1 MEIIN
6 ILLYIIVIGII
17 LMIIYWIIKKF
28 KENNRTY
35 YEIRY
40 AKLTGIFEKENK
52 KMREKDIDIIFIGDS
67 LIYHYDLKQYFPEFI
82 TLNRGIGGD
91 KTFGL
96 EKRLNVSCFDVK
108 SKIVVMLIGINNVK
122 TMFENYESILIKFKE
137 KINDRKIILCS
148 LTPLGGKRAK
158 KIKNKLIILNNE
170 HIKELAKKYNF
181 IYIDLFTPLLNKE
194 TNEIYKQYTKDGLH
208 FTMEGYKAITK
219 EIKNVLNKII
229 S

>member
-67 LIYHYDLKQYFPEFI
+67 LIYHYDLKQFFPEFI

-108 SKIVVMLIGINNVK
+108 SKIVVMLIGINNIK
-122 TMFENYESILIKFKE
+122 SMFENYESILIKFKE
-137 KINDRKIILCS
+137 KINERKIIICS
-148 LTPLGGKRAK
+148 LTPLGGKKA
-158 KIKNKLIILNNE
+158 IKNNLITLNNE
-170 HIKELAKKYNF
+170 TIKNLAKKYNF
-181 IYIDLFTPLLNKE
+181 IFNDIFTFTPLLNKE
-194 TNEIYKQYTKDGLH
+194 TNEIFKQYTKDGLH
-208 FTMEGYKAITK
+208 FTMEGYKVITK